1 MRAAWLTWVVVSR
14 IGLGIDGSLPCCGV
28 IERGKRKKKMCVLSS
43 GFLVFSFFI
52 YLWLKFGLVQV
63 SESKRIKEVLRACM
77 RSCVWILILS
87 CMAFE
92 FVKENSSCGSMNNW
106 I

>member
-43 GFLVFSFFI
+43 GFLVFSFF
-52 YLWLKFGLVQV
+52 YLSLV
-63 SESKRIKEVLRACM
+63 K
-77 RSCVWILILS
+77 VWVGTS
-87 CMAFE
+87 
-92 FVKENSSCGSMNNW
+92 V
-106 I
+106 